1 MAEKDKRAKEH
12 GRKGKVTR
20 SVKRSMKR
28 KKKIN
33 MKRQKG
39 KTFRIEKEKMKRL
52 MKDLNG
58 TKRRGGIIGKMKR
71 GLKGGG

>member
-12 GRKGKVTR
+12 GRKGKVTM
-20 SVKRSMKR
+20 SVKRSRKR